1 MAAFRFLSY
10 ILASILVAFVWLD
23 IETAAA
29 QPASGDPV
37 RAENGA
43 VVSANNYASE
53 AGLEMLEQ
61 GGNAIDASVAMGFA
75 LAVVEPRAGNIGGG
89 GFLVYRN
96 ADGETTTIDHREKAP
111 LQASRTMYQD
121 EDGNVISHLSREGH
135 LASGVPGTV
144 DGLLRALEEHG
155 TMSRE
160 EVLAPA
166 IELAEDGFTLR
177 RDQAAAFNNRRDD
190 FRQYAGTERY
200 FTKPDGEEFRPGER
214 FVQSDLADVLKRIR
228 DDGRAGFYEGET
240 ADLIVEEMERG
251 GGIITHEDLRN
262 YESAEREPVAA
273 DYRGYRVL
281 SMGPPSSGG
290 TTLAQLFNAMEPH
303 DLQEKGYASSATT
316 HLMGEAMRRAFADR
330 ARWLG
335 DADFVDVPIDEIT
348 HPDYMAERMEDFDP
362 DRAHTSDEVQYG
374 DPWAFET
381 PETTHYSA
389 VDEEGNAVS
398 ITTTINAS
406 YGSGVVVDGAGF
418 FMNNEMDDFSSKPG
432 TPDMYGL
439 VTGEANAIEPEKRM
453 LSSMSPTIVEDPD
466 GELFMTI
473 GAPGGS
479 TIITTVFQTILNAID
494 HEMDIQQA
502 IAAPRVHH
510 QWRPDSLFYERH
522 ALSNDVIGALE
533 ERGWAVEGGDALW
546 MGATW
551 GRAMGIT
558 VVDEPL
564 WPGADETQRVIHAA
578 PDPRAEGVALGH

>member
-1 MAAFRFLSY
+1 MARCSSYAVVFVFFL
-10 ILASILVAFVWLD
+10 IVGLGL
-23 IETAAA
+23 ETAAA

-37 RAENGA
+37 RADNGA
-43 VVSANNYASE
+43 VVSANSYASE
-53 AGLEMLEQ
+53 AGLKMLEQ

-75 LAVVEPRAGNIGGG
+75 LAVVEQRAGNIGGG
-89 GFLVYRN
+89 GFLVYRD

-111 LQASRTMYQD
+111 LAATRDMYQD
-121 EDGNVISHLSREGH
+121 EDGNVIPELSREGH

-155 TMSRE
+155 TLSRE
-160 EVLAPA
+160 DVLAPA
-166 IELAEDGFTLR
+166 IRLAEEGFTLR
-177 RDQAAAFNNRRDD
+177 RDQAGAYNERRDD
-190 FRQYAGTERY
+190 FKQFPGTERY
-200 FTKPDGEEFRPGER
+200 FTKPDGEKFEPGER
-214 FVQSDLADVLKRIR
+214 FVQSDLAEVLKRVR

-251 GGIITHEDLRN
+251 DGIITHEDLRN
-262 YESAEREPVAA
+262 YESAERAPIVSE
-273 DYRGYRVL
+273 YRGYRVFA
-281 SMGPPSSGG
+281 MGPPSSGG
-290 TTLAQLFNAMEPH
+290 TTLAQLLNAMEPH
-303 DLQEKGYASSATT
+303 DLAEKGYASSATT

-335 DADFVDVPIDEIT
+335 DADFVDVPVDQII
-348 HPDYMAERMEDFDP
+348 HPDYMAERMQDFDP
-362 DRAHTSDEVQYG
+362 DRANTSEDIQYG
-374 DPWAFET
+374 DPWAFEG

-398 ITTTINAS
+398 VTTTINAS

-453 LSSMSPTIVEDPD
+453 LSSMTPTIVENPD

-510 QWRPDSLFYERH
+510 QWRPDSLFYENY
-522 ALSNDVIGALE
+522 ALSTDVVDALD
-533 ERGWAVEGGDALW
+533 ERGWNVKSGEALW
-546 MGATW
+546 MGSTW

-558 VVDEPL
+558 VTDEPL
-564 WPGADETQRVIHAA
+564 WPGADETQRVIQAA
-578 PDPRAEGVALGH
+578 PDPRAQGVALGF